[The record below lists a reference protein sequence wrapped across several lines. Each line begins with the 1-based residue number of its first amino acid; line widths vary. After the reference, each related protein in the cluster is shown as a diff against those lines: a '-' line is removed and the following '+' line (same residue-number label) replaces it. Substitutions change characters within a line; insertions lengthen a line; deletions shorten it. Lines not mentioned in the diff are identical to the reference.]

1 MSSDLNRSSPTTY
14 LSCLDS
20 ACRSETS
27 LVLRQRLFS
36 NVELSIIGP
45 QFFSHPPR
53 YGKLPTPPVSPSD
66 GLAYTLTTALGIGSC
81 IFTFAGMI
89 VTSILFQVYIMW
101 LNKNRA
107 LVRLQA
113 ENALQGRLET
123 GFENLTDKE
132 NPLFLYVY

>member
-1 MSSDLNRSSPTTY
+1 M
-14 LSCLDS
+14 
-20 ACRSETS
+20 
-27 LVLRQRLFS
+27 
-36 NVELSIIGP
+36 ELSIIGP

-53 YGKLPTPPVSPSD
+53 YGKPPTPTVSPSD

-89 VTSILFQVYIMW
+89 VTSILFQIYIMW
-101 LNKNRA
+101 LNKKRA
-107 LVRLQA
+107 PVRLQA